1 MSKKYLAQI
10 KSTPAYLG
18 KLYCLDCN
26 IKLYVENNTLY
37 ADFSESAQHEYIAP
51 FNNGDDIYE
60 LFFNEFVYPVSIE
73 YKDYCDSWIFSEV
86 E

>member
-1 MSKKYLAQI
+1 MTKKYTVQI
-10 KSTPAYLG
+10 RDTASKLG
-18 KLYCLDCN
+18 KLYCLESN
-26 IKLYVENNTLY
+26 IKLYVEDCTLY

-73 YKDYCDSWIFSEV
+73 YKDYCDSWIFSEA